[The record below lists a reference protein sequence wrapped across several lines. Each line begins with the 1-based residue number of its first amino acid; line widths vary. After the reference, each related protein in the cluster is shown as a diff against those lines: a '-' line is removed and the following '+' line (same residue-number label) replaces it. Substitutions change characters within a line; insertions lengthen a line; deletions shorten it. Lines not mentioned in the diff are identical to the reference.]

1 MIRVTYYYRYVQLVK
16 PKPKK
21 IQALRVVLWINYLNC
36 YKANDEVTYAGKT
49 YLCRQAHT
57 SLPDGNRLTSQ
68 LCILNQVR

>member
-1 MIRVTYYYRYVQLVK
+1 MF
-16 PKPKK
+16 
-21 IQALRVVLWINYLNC
+21 LWINYLNC